1 MCKWAVYGC
10 ASDMT
15 LKVVNPGAL
24 YGGMGGGGHSARVP
38 TRTVYK
44 YLDKAKFDKDL
55 IWFNFEIFK
64 FANREGNPIKV
75 LSFKYYH

>member
-1 MCKWAVYGC
+1 MCKWAVYSC

-24 YGGMGGGGHSARVP
+24 YGWGGGGVIVRESLP
-38 TRTVYK
+38 ELFIKTWIK
-44 YLDKAKFDKDL
+44 QNL

-75 LSFKYYH
+75 